1 MNELTSTILAWAQP
15 IVLAFLAWFLYRRKN
30 NADAVKTVSDTTTVD
45 ISNFNDGLKYWKDI
59 AESFKAQ
66 IDTILPEINKL
77 REDNISL
84 QNQLTELK
92 IKLDD
97 SMNEKITLKGQ
108 IANLDKLVKALQQ
121 ENTKLNRMLHNLKNH
136 KNEPE

>member
-30 NADAVKTVSDTTTVD
+30 NADTVKTVSDITTVD

-77 REDNISL
+77 REDNLSL
-84 QNQLTELK
+84 QSQLTELK
-92 IKLDD
+92 LKLDD